1 MFWHIIHIIDILLW
15 LLLASSALYI
25 LFFALASLLWKKRI
39 SEFNLFLTGKAIA
52 ARQKEHFTYLVLY
65 PAYNEDRVIVNSVQK
80 FLAQYYPYSAFHVA
94 VISDHM
100 QPETNQ
106 KLSKLP
112 ITLLQPV
119 FEKSS
124 KAKAMQYAM
133 DQIKDE
139 YDYVIIMDAD
149 NVVNPDF
156 LEKLNESCANGYK
169 AIQCHR
175 CAKNNDNDIAVLDGV
190 SEEINNTIF
199 RKAHNRVG
207 LSSALIGSGM
217 CFDFQWFKENVYKL
231 STAGEDRELEALL
244 LMQKVYVHYEPDIHV
259 FDEKVS
265 NKDNF
270 QKQRL
275 RWMTAQIQS
284 LFRQLPYIPKAIIT
298 FNVDFID
305 KTIQQALIPRS
316 MLVVLTFGFALLM
329 TLVSRTWCIKWWIL
343 FLVICLSLYI
353 ATPRQLRSHSVFG
366 KIVALPKLV
375 WRMVLNLLKI
385 DHKNTDFIHT
395 SHDNKAYERTGTQ
408 KRHEYQSG
416 HGFLCPLFGISI
428 FLTQGFP
435 RLPRG

>member
-15 LLLASSALYI
+15 LFLAASVTYI
-25 LFFALASLLWKKRI
+25 LLFAIISTLWKKRV
-39 SEFNLFLTGKAIA
+39 SELTLYLTGKVLAM
-52 ARQKEHFTYLVLY
+52 RKKEHFTFLVLY
-65 PAYNEDRVIVNSVQK
+65 PAYNEDRVIVSSVHH
-80 FLAQYYPYSAFHVA
+80 FLGQYYPYDCFHVA

-100 QPETNQ
+100 QPETNKQ
-106 KLSKLP
+106 LSEMP

-133 DQIKDE
+133 DKIQED
-139 YDYVIIMDAD
+139 YDYIIILDAD
-149 NVVNPDF
+149 NVVEPNF
-156 LEKLNESCANGYK
+156 LEQLNEVCAKGYK

-199 RKAHNRVG
+199 RKAHNRIG

-217 CFDFQWFKENVYKL
+217 CFDLQWFKENVYKL

-244 LMQKVYVHYEPDIHV
+244 LKQKVYIHYEPDIHV
-259 FDEKVS
+259 YDEKVS

-284 LFRQLPYIPKAIIT
+284 LLSMLPYIPKAIIT
-298 FNVDFID
+298 FNLDFID

-316 MLVVLTFGFALLM
+316 MLVVATFGMAILM
-329 TLVSRTWCIKWWIL
+329 TIFSLIFSLHWYIKWWCL
-343 FLVICLSLYI
+343 FLAICFALYI
-353 ATPRQLRSHSVFG
+353 ATPRQLRRHSVFG
-366 KIVALPKLV
+366 KILSLPTLV
-375 WRMVLNLLKI
+375 WKMVLNILKI

-395 SHDNKAYERTGTQ
+395 THDK
-408 KRHEYQSG
+408 
-416 HGFLCPLFGISI
+416 
-428 FLTQGFP
+428 
-435 RLPRG
+435 

>member
-1 MFWHIIHIIDILLW
+1 MIWHCIHIIDITLW
-15 LLLASSALYI
+15 LLMAASVVYI
-25 LFFALASLLWKKRI
+25 LFFALVSTLWKKRV
-39 SEFNLFLTGKAIA
+39 SRLTKYLTGQVLSLRK
-52 ARQKEHFTYLVLY
+52 KEHFSYLILY

-80 FLAQYYPYSAFHVA
+80 FLAQYYPYNSFHVA

-106 KLSKLP
+106 KLSELP

-133 DQIKDE
+133 DQIKDD
-139 YDYVIIMDAD
+139 YDFIIILDAD
-149 NVVNPDF
+149 NVVEPHF
-156 LEKLNESCANGYK
+156 LEQLNTECAKGYK

-199 RKAHNRVG
+199 RKAHNRIG

-217 CFDFQWFKENVYKL
+217 CFDYQWFKENVYKL
-231 STAGEDRELEALL
+231 TTAGEDRELEALL
-244 LMQKVYVHYEPDIHV
+244 LQQKVYIQYEPDIHV

-284 LFRQLPYIPKAIIT
+284 LFRMLPYIPKAIT
-298 FNVDFID
+298 TYNLDFID

-316 MLVVLTFGFALLM
+316 MLVVGALGMSMFM
-329 TLVSRTWCIKWWIL
+329 TAFSLFFSLSWYIKWWSL
-343 FLVICLSLYI
+343 FLAVCIALYI
-353 ATPRQLRSHSVFG
+353 ATPKQLRKHSVFG
-366 KIVALPKLV
+366 KILSLPKLV
-375 WRMVLNLLKI
+375 WKMAMNILKI
-385 DHKNTDFIHT
+385 DRKNTDFIHT
-395 SHDNKAYERTGTQ
+395 SHDK
-408 KRHEYQSG
+408 
-416 HGFLCPLFGISI
+416 
-428 FLTQGFP
+428 
-435 RLPRG
+435 